1 MKLSNFRFVPWDQDE
16 LDTRLRPLEPA
27 A

>member
-1 MKLSNFRFVPWDQDE
+1 MKFSNFRFVPRDQDE
-16 LDTRLRPLEPA
+16 LDTRPRPLEPA